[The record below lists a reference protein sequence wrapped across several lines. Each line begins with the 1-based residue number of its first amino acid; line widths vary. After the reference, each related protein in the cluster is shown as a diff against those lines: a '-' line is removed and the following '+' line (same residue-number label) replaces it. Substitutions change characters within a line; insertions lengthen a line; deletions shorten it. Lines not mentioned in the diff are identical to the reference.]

1 MFETFKIQGK
11 KVLRDSPSIYEMNQS
26 QQNKI
31 TVEQYKSKKEK
42 LKSPHQLSHLKT
54 LYHHHH
60 HHCKLQHLRRRN
72 SYISQRSLKHTIQD
86 KEIQDSPS
94 MHEMKQMQH
103 LNMVPTKQQK
113 SSQMVTPS
121 KKKQKSTP
129 SKSVIQKAYITNIT
143 NSYSISL

>member
-1 MFETFKIQGK
+1 M
-11 KVLRDSPSIYEMNQS
+11 
-26 QQNKI
+26 
-31 TVEQYKSKKEK
+31 EQYKSKKEK

-54 LYHHHH
+54 LYHHHHHHH

-94 MHEMKQMQH
+94 IHEMKQMQH
-103 LNMVPTKQQK
+103 LNMVTTKQQK